1 RRESAE
7 STRQGYFGRGT
18 AVPFLRLL
26 RSSWLRLSLNFSHSG
41 LGPDRAANV
50 GSSNHMPAMAYADR
64 LAGKRVGFE
73 RSEKECHL
81 GNVVQRGELLV
92 HRLAEQDFFDD
103 TLLGDSQLF
112 GLLGNLLLDE
122 RGQNEAGTDDVG
134 THIVMRAFLGHHAG
148 KTKQPVLCGDIR
160 RLER

>member
-1 RRESAE
+1 
-7 STRQGYFGRGT
+7 
-18 AVPFLRLL
+18 
-26 RSSWLRLSLNFSHSG
+26 
-41 LGPDRAANV
+41 
-50 GSSNHMPAMAYADR
+50 MPAMAYADR

-103 TLLGDSQLF
+103 TLLGDSQLL

-134 THIVMRAFLGHHAG
+134 THIVLLAFLTHRPGKPKPHVLFAASRTLEQAG
-148 KTKQPVLCGDIR
+148 LIAFYGP
-160 RLER
+160 